1 MSNIQVTT
9 TQNVIDVTNTSGIT
23 VTTPEGQTIAV
34 TVPNSTV
41 NVTNTTDDITILTA
55 GTLNI
60 NTGNAVTSVNGI
72 PGPTVVLTTTNINEG
87 TNLYYTTARQN
98 TDFDTRLATK
108 TTTNLAEGT
117 NLYYTTAR
125 QNTDFDARLAT
136 KTTDN
141 LTEGTTNKYF
151 SQALAR
157 QSLSAGTGISYDNAT
172 GVITN
177 TSINTDTTYTID
189 ATTVTGGANLN
200 LVGSDATTDSV
211 KIAGGTNVTV
221 TRTDAN
227 TINIASTDTNTTY
240 TQNASATS
248 GGANLNLVG
257 SDSTTD
263 TIKFAEG
270 TGITVVRTDADT
282 ITITN
287 TVPDTNTT
295 YTQNISSTTGG
306 ANLNLVGSDSTT
318 DTVKF
323 ADGAG
328 VTVSYTDA
336 NTATIAIGQDVAT
349 TANPT
354 FAGATL
360 GNVTVGLATDQTIST
375 TTGDLVLNSTSGT
388 ITMNSA
394 GTLGV
399 TLNPITGFSS
409 TGSSISGTTLTIGTL
424 VSGTIAIG
432 QLISGGTTL
441 SGTQITAGSG
451 SSWTVSISQT
461 VASSA
466 ITGTYN
472 PNADFT
478 GNIVKGALR
487 TGNGEA
493 TGDIYQISGTFP
505 HVGISIDNSD
515 LPTKRSSLVLRNYG
529 GSLASGLPRNP
540 IWQETAR
547 GSAATPLNVGVNDTL
562 GETLYSGYSST
573 GWLSDLSA
581 NAAAAV
587 VRVRAAEN
595 WNNGLNNVGTQF
607 LIIQQ
612 PTATPLNSSSLIATF
627 VNSPQS
633 TTIRS
638 DFIQAQNKAG
648 NNLFNIS
655 SNGNVIIPSSTPT
668 VNGAQ
673 LNISAGAG
681 LTAGGGAFAQ
691 LGDVN
696 ITQFSSS
703 WQSVYTPGF
712 KYTGLASSAPGNTTG
727 NGTAF
732 EMSARWKATA
742 ASTTF
747 VPPQNGWGLGS
758 FQFSAD
764 NSTNNTSQRIGG
776 QIRCS
781 ATEDWTSTA
790 TGTKMTLD
798 ANRIGTLSTI
808 QVLSASPDG
817 SEFNTDVLQLWN
829 PTTQLSYGNGSI
841 VRLNSGN
848 PAGATFNDRT
858 SQIRVTTASTSVGDA
873 STIVFATNNYNTGTN
888 TYSPT
893 NSGDTL
899 GEFFFSGN
907 YATGGGAVTLGPSV
921 RFAAQ
926 AAENFTG
933 SNAGGR
939 FVISA
944 DKIGGSTQYD
954 ALTIDSSNANIRSNT
969 ITLEDNNSVD
979 YAVLNSTSA
988 TFAQP
993 VGLPVKT
1000 AAQWNAITGAVGR
1013 MVCVSDSAQGS
1024 NPNGMI
1030 AFWDTTHSRWSYIHD
1045 NGAV

>member
-108 TTTNLAEGT
+108 STTNLAEGT

-240 TQNASATS
+240 TQNASATT

-257 SDSTTD
+257 SDSITD

-295 YTQNISSTTGG
+295 YTQNISSTSGG

-323 ADGAG
+323 ADGTG

-360 GNVTVGLATDQTIST
+360 GNVTVGVATDQTIST

-388 ITMNSA
+388 ITMSSN
-394 GTLGV
+394 GTLGF
-399 TLNPITGFSS
+399 TLQPIT
-409 TGSSISGTTLTIGTL
+409 
-424 VSGTIAIG
+424 
-432 QLISGGTTL
+432 SGG
-441 SGTQITAGSG
+441 I
-451 SSWTVSISQT
+451 
-461 VASSA
+461 
-466 ITGTYN
+466 TYN

-487 TGNGEA
+487 AGNGEA
-493 TGDIYQISGTFP
+493 TGDIYQVSGTFP

-515 LPTKRSSLVLRNYG
+515 LPTKRSSLVLRSYG
-529 GSLASGLPRNP
+529 GSLTGGLPRNP

-562 GETLYSGYSST
+562 GETLYGGYSSA

-581 NAAAAV
+581 NAASAV

-627 VNSPQS
+627 VNSPQT

-638 DFIQAQNKAG
+638 DFILAQNKAG
-648 NNLFNIS
+648 NNLFSIS
-655 SNGNVIIPSSTPT
+655 SNGNVQIPSSTPT

-673 LNISAGAG
+673 LNIPSGG

-691 LGDVN
+691 IGDTN
-696 ITQFSSS
+696 ITQFNSS
-703 WQSVYTPGF
+703 WQSVYSPGF
-712 KYTGLASSAPGNTTG
+712 KYTGLASSSTITG
-727 NGTAF
+727 NGTLF
-732 EMSARWKATA
+732 EMSSRWKAAAADTA
-742 ASTTF
+742 F
-747 VPPQNGWGLGS
+747 VPPQNNWGIGA

-764 NSTNNTSQRIGG
+764 NSTTNTSQRVAG
-776 QIRCS
+776 QIRVL
-781 ATEDWTSTA
+781 ATENWTSIA
-790 TGTKMTLD
+790 TGTKMTFD
-798 ANRIGTLSTI
+798 AVKQGTLSTV
-808 QVLSASPDG
+808 QVLDMSP
-817 SEFNTDVLQLWN
+817 ETILFNSDIQ
-829 PTTQLSYGNGSI
+829 
-841 VRLNSGN
+841 
-848 PAGATFNDRT
+848 TF
-858 SQIRVTTASTSVGDA
+858 
-873 STIVFATNNYNTGTN
+873 
-888 TYSPT
+888 
-893 NSGDTL
+893 
-899 GEFFFSGN
+899 
-907 YATGGGAVTLGPSV
+907 
-921 RFAAQ
+921 
-926 AAENFTG
+926 
-933 SNAGGR
+933 
-939 FVISA
+939 
-944 DKIGGSTQYD
+944 K
-954 ALTIDSSNANIRSNT
+954 NANSSST
-969 ITLEDNNSVD
+969 YLT
-979 YAVLNSTSA
+979 LNSTSA
-988 TFAQP
+988 TFTQP

-1000 AAQWNAITGAVGR
+1000 AAQWNAITGVVGQQ
-1013 MVCVSDSAQGS
+1013 VCVSDSAQGS

-1030 AFWDTTHSRWSYIHD
+1030 AFWDTTNSRWSYIHD
-1045 NGAV
+1045 NSAV